1 MAYSN
6 VISTHS
12 VTTSTIKWTSGQFTV
27 YCTTGLL
34 NNKVEG
40 RVYTLPGATQDQDPG
55 RSYAL
60 RILGDAK
67 EARILRYQ
75 DLILV
80 KMTSHP

>member
-40 RVYTLPGATQDQDPG
+40 SIPGVYTLPGATQDQDPG

-67 EARILRYQ
+67 EARILRILSK
-75 DLILV
+75 DL
-80 KMTSHP
+80 